1 MNTINIPA
9 LLMSSELL
17 PGGGAI
23 NGRRW
28 AGLQL
33 LRLWSELTKGQD
45 LNLLVADHALG
56 DQVDQLLRGC
66 GAPARVSTHSLLDV
80 EPIEMCGSLMIPDP
94 GVGLW
99 SHWRDA
105 TSQPATLSLIGQTHT
120 LCTVGAMTLLERI
133 VSDNVFS
140 WDALICSSSA
150 GRDVVH
156 KVFEQQEER
165 LATLAKVP
173 KSRLI
178 AHRPQL
184 PIIPL
189 PMPVNDIQNRLPSRI
204 EARQQLGLPTN
215 AHVILWLGRLSLLAK
230 ADLAPT
236 YQILERLASKQSR
249 KVILIELGPNS
260 TPDETASLER
270 LRKRCN
276 FLQFLRLGGDQSV
289 SESVKYQALASADLA
304 ISLVDNVQ
312 ETFGQSLV
320 EAMAAGLPIVASDWD
335 GYRDLVHNGRDGFLV
350 PTSWAQISPEV
361 SFNLG
366 WQHRLGI
373 LPYQTFAG
381 ALSQLVRIDLE
392 VAFSALI
399 TLLGDSALRRAM
411 GAAAAKTAY
420 RKFDR
425 SVVVNSYLE
434 LFRELQDRRRSAG
447 QSWQQA
453 VKSPLS
459 IDPVTCFSDFASSAS
474 PTGKSAVS
482 QSIGYG
488 DFPEEL
494 LTSHQQLWRLL
505 ELNCP
510 AERRHE
516 MLQAIWHKHY
526 LPS

>member
-1 MNTINIPA
+1 
-9 LLMSSELL
+9 MSSELL

-33 LRLWSELTKGQD
+33 LRLWSELTNGQD

-260 TPDETASLER
+260 TPDEAASLER

-350 PTSWAQISPEV
+350 PTSWAQISTEV
-361 SFNLG
+361 SCRLG

-373 LPYQTFAG
+373 VPYQTYAG
-381 ALSQLVRIDLE
+381 ALSQMVRIDLE
-392 VAFSALI
+392 VAFSALM
-399 TLLGDSALRRAM
+399 TLLGDSALCRAM

-420 RKFDR
+420 RKFDC
-425 SVVVNSYLE
+425 SVVIRSYQE
-434 LFRELQDRRRSAG
+434 LFKDLDDRRRSTS
-447 QSWQQA
+447 QSWRQA
-453 VKSPLS
+453 VNPPLS
-459 IDPVTCFSDFASSAS
+459 IDPVKCFWDFASSGS
-474 PTGKSAVS
+474 TLGNSAVS
-482 QSIGYG
+482 QSIESC
-488 DFPEEL
+488 DFPQEL
-494 LTSHQQLWRLL
+494 LTSHQHLWRLL
-505 ELNCP
+505 ELTCP
-510 AERRHE
+510 IERRQE
-516 MLQAIWHKHY
+516 ILQAIWHKHHFHC
-526 LPS
+526 